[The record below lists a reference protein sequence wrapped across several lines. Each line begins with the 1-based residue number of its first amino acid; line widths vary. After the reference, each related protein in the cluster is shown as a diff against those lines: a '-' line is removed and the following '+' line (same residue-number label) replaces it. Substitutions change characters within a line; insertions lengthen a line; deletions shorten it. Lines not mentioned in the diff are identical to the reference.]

1 LTIEALMRFVLE
13 PWQLFVLILASWINR
28 QQQEVI
34 EYLRT
39 ENSVLKEKLGKKRIL
54 LTDNQRRRLAV
65 KGEILGRKQL
75 SQVETLFTPDTI
87 LRWHRQLVA
96 QKWDYSDRK
105 EKKLGRPRV
114 RQVIVDLT
122 VKFAKENPTW
132 GYDRIQGELAKV
144 GYRISDTTVGNILKA
159 HGIEPAP
166 KRQRTGSWET
176 FLKAHWDV
184 MAAIDFTTVEAWT
197 KSGLVTFYLLFVMEL
212 KTRRVYFA
220 GCTTSPHEAWMKQ
233 MARELTNHE
242 DDFLNGKR
250 YLIMDRDTK
259 FCQSFRAFLKNEGI
273 KPVRLSPRAPN
284 MNAHLERF
292 FGSLKTEC
300 LSRLILFGEMATRN
314 AVRHYLAYYHADRC
328 HQGLGNEL
336 ISPMTHP
343 PDTGRKIETTERLG
357 GLLRS
362 YRRAA

>member
-1 LTIEALMRFVLE
+1 MSFILQPWHLMFFVFAG
-13 PWQLFVLILASWINR
+13 WANR
-28 QQQEVI
+28 QQREVI
-34 EYLRT
+34 SYLRT
-39 ENSVLKEKLGKKRIL
+39 ENDVLKEKLGKKRIL
-54 LTDNQRRRLAV
+54 LNDDQRRRLGV
-65 KGEILGRKQL
+65 KGKILGRKL
-75 SQVETLFTPDTI
+75 LAEFSTLFTPDTI

-96 QKWDYSDRK
+96 NKWDYSDRK
-105 EKKLGRPRV
+105 KKQVGRPRI

-144 GYRISDTTVGNILKA
+144 GYRISDSTVGNILKD

-166 KRQRTGSWET
+166 TRKRTGSWAT

-184 MAAIDFTTVEAWT
+184 MAAIDFTTVEVWT

-212 KTRRVYFA
+212 KTRRVHFA
-220 GCTTSPHEAWMKQ
+220 GCTTSPNEDWMTQ
-233 MARELTNHE
+233 AARELTNCE
-242 DDFLNGKR
+242 DGFLNDKQH
-250 YLIMDRDTK
+250 LIVDRDTK
-259 FCQSFRAFLKNEGI
+259 FCESFRSFLANEGV
-273 KPVRLSPRAPN
+273 KPVRLPPRAPN
-284 MNAHLERF
+284 LNAHLERF

-300 LSRLILFGEMATRN
+300 LHRLILFGETATRR
-314 AVRHYLAYYHADRC
+314 AVKQFLNHYHAERP

-336 ISPMTHP
+336 IVPTEQL
-343 PDTGRKIETTERLG
+343 PDVNAKLETTERLG